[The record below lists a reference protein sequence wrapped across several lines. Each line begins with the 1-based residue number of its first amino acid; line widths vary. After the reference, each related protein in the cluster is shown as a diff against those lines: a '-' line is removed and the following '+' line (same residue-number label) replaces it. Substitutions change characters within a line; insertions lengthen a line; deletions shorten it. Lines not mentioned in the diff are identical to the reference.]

1 MFQQLADR
9 LYWLHL
15 ALSLRLGFLLI
26 YVFGIFAIQL
36 TTASTT
42 AHAQIEIKSV
52 TTTTNNTQ
60 TQVPSKIQ
68 STTGK
73 AGTTQTVS
81 VVGYNRNI
89 KQEHFKGLSKAVVLQ
104 MQKQM
109 EQIYRDLP
117 DWKHDYALKHEP
129 LNDGIVGPITLS
141 WLQRFGFQF
150 KVYTE
155 GDYAPALAQNV
166 DRIARFGDKHR
177 AELGILLS
185 PEFEAWDQNQTDKT
199 KQEDFQV
206 RRQGSDK
213 ELIDLVNRFRG
224 TRKTAPRATHT
235 NNVDDSAY
243 FTYRLSQADLDVLGG
258 KDQIVQVLATL
269 KDKEFNS
276 MEALKVATTQAM
288 GGRDF
293 LVKQLW
299 PIVERNAADFDGY
312 LINDLALDKLKKNAQ
327 FPAAVVDEL
336 RIQGTVYLKSKE
348 LFEAFL
354 EEKLNT
360 EALFLTA
367 EERQLLADTTRVFD
381 NIHLTEQALATIKN
395 ELKGNIQ
402 NTGIPTIIVKLLG
415 EIKEVNYPEVSL
427 FRSAAISK
435 IAMGI
440 GACKFNSPSNNL
452 YVNSLRM
459 GEAEFE
465 LLEKELEAVQANGV
479 DGRNFLKG
487 SLEDA
492 FDEIAKLRARI
503 SLCDEA
509 DVNKAKELI
518 QQIYQTYMAVAIE
531 NIAKKRIP
539 DEIVPVQLRGGDC
552 ACALDD
558 MAGIVYGF
566 YPYWNNKT
574 TPQTMNFHVLNRV
587 AYYGLTVDNVG
598 ELHLGARPFDIRNGS
613 TAENQFIR
621 VARQYNSKVDWMIQ
635 KNDWNGDWRKYSR
648 ENKQA
653 VFKKLLTNITT
664 LLRAPLTDP
673 ASRLKPYASFGM
685 GTQPTR
691 GDGVT
696 LYFQNYPQDADSA
709 LLFNEFYL
717 ALRKEL
723 AKENHWINILVSQE
737 VFTGAKE
744 TKQSAFGL
752 PNLIKLRKKSSHT
765 GSIHKQGVVQ
775 LDEIILVLLEEPS
788 TDSKKRLRADIE
800 DETSLHGSERADF
813 LRSLLPVL
821 HFDNRNWQQLEDDI
835 VYASD
840 NFGGVGLWAPS
851 FDNLALPIGELENS
865 CLDSK
870 QIATC
875 ILKNYRYPEDV
886 EHIPSAL
893 EKFACVNRWWL
904 QLTLTVMLL
913 VALGIAYLFYQ
924 FCEVRAIVQRYFLWV
939 AAANIL
945 PSLVI
950 FTLLLL
956 YDPYLVGLSKG
967 NLPFIIAIGIIFLGV
982 VFGYLYLRSRRE
994 MPQRQHAI
1002 PQRQGLGFPIIAW
1015 SIENDEHGFR
1025 WVIRNRGTGFA
1036 IIKKIE
1042 ILLDGQT
1049 VADAKTAL
1057 EAVLGPDQHL
1067 QWKSLPLIGQKIM
1080 PGEAVIGLSISDA
1093 RSAAAFDKKL
1103 KQHKLEV
1110 NILYFAANNDHWI
1123 SNGREV
1129 SAVGGMA

>member
-1 MFQQLADR
+1 MKR
-9 LYWLHL
+9 LLQFSGQTTTG
-15 ALSLRLGFLLI
+15 AAMLR
-26 YVFGIFAIQL
+26 QL
-36 TTASTT
+36 TPKIYLLGLLLSVLTWQSTAS
-42 AHAQIEIKSV
+42 HAQTEIKSLTASPAV
-52 TTTTNNTQ
+52 ATKSGTAQ
-60 TQVPSKIQ
+60 TF
-68 STTGK
+68 
-73 AGTTQTVS
+73 S

-150 KVYTE
+150 KVLTE
-155 GDYAPALAQNV
+155 ADYAPALAKNV
-166 DRIARFGDKHR
+166 DRIAQFADKHK
-177 AELGILLS
+177 AELNILLS
-185 PEFEAWDQNQTDKT
+185 PEFETWDQNQADKT
-199 KQEDFQV
+199 KKEDFQI

-224 TRKTAPRATHT
+224 MRKTAPRASIS

-243 FTYRLSQADLDVLGG
+243 FTYSLNQADLDVLGG
-258 KDQIVQVLATL
+258 KDQIVQVLTTL

-276 MEALKVATTQAM
+276 LEALKVATTQAL

-312 LINDLALDKLKKNAQ
+312 LINELALDKLKKDAQ

-336 RIQGTVYLKSKE
+336 RIQGTIYFKTKE
-348 LFEAFL
+348 LFDAFL

-360 EALFLTA
+360 ESLFLA
-367 EERQLLADTTRVFD
+367 SDEKQLLADTTRVFD
-381 NIHLTEQALATIKN
+381 NIHLTDLALATIKN

-402 NTGIPTIIVKLLG
+402 NTGIPAIIVKLLT
-415 EIKEVNYPEVSL
+415 EIKDVNYPEVSL

-440 GACKFNSPSNNL
+440 GACKLNSPSNNL
-452 YVNSLRM
+452 YVASLRM
-459 GEAEFE
+459 SEAEFE
-465 LLEKELEAVQANGV
+465 LLEKELEAVQAYGI
-479 DGRNFLKG
+479 DGRNFLKE
-487 SLEDA
+487 SLSSS
-492 FDEIAKLRARI
+492 FDELAKLRSQI
-503 SLCDEA
+503 SLCDELS
-509 DVNKAKELI
+509 VKQAKELV
-518 QQIYQTYMAVAIE
+518 QQIYQTYLAVAIE
-531 NIAKKRIP
+531 NTAKKRIP
-539 DEIVPVQLRGGDC
+539 DEIATIQVRGGDC

-566 YPYWNNKT
+566 YPYWSNKR
-574 TPQTMNFHVLNRV
+574 TPQIMNFHVLNRI

-598 ELHLGARPFDIRNGS
+598 ELRLGARSFDVRNGS
-613 TAENQFIR
+613 AADNQFIR
-621 VARQYNSKVDWMIQ
+621 TAHQYNSKVDWLIQ

-653 VFKKLLTNITT
+653 VFKKLILNIST
-664 LLRAPLTDP
+664 LLRTPLTDT
-673 ASRLKPYASFGM
+673 ASRIKPYASLGFSK
-685 GTQPTR
+685 QPTR

-723 AKENHWINILVSQE
+723 EQEHHWINVLVSQE
-737 VFTGAKE
+737 VLTGAKE
-744 TKQSAFGL
+744 TKQGALSL
-752 PNLIKLRKKSSHT
+752 PNLVKLRKKSSHT
-765 GSIHKQGVVQ
+765 GNIHKQGVVAI
-775 LDEIILVLLEEPS
+775 DEMILVLLEEPS
-788 TDSKKRLRADIE
+788 TDAKKRLRADIE
-800 DETSLHGSERADF
+800 NESSLHGAERADF

-840 NFGGVGLWAPS
+840 NFGGVGMWAPS
-851 FDNLALPIGELENS
+851 FDNLALPIGELEHS
-865 CLDSK
+865 CLNSK
-870 QIATC
+870 HIATC
-875 ILKNYRYPEDV
+875 ILKNYRYPEDA
-886 EHIPSAL
+886 EHIPSAI
-893 EKFACVNRWWL
+893 EKFTCVNRWFL
-904 QLTLTVMLL
+904 QLALTAMLL
-913 VALGIAYLFYQ
+913 VALSIAFLFYK
-924 FCEVRAIVQRYFLWV
+924 FCEVRVLVQRYFLVV

-945 PSLVI
+945 PSLII

-956 YDPYLVGLSKG
+956 YDPYMVGLSKG
-967 NLPFIIAIGIIFLGV
+967 NLPFIIAIGIIFFGM

-994 MPQRQHAI
+994 VPQRQHAI
-1002 PQRQGLGFPIIAW
+1002 PQRQGLGFPIIGW
-1015 SIENDEHGFR
+1015 SIENNEHGFR
-1025 WVIRNRGTGFA
+1025 WIIRNRGTGFA

-1067 QWKSLPLIGQKIM
+1067 QWKSLPLVGQKIM
-1080 PGEAVIGLSISDA
+1080 PGEAIIGLSISDPH
-1093 RSAAAFDKKL
+1093 SAAAFDKKL

-1110 NILYFAANNDHWI
+1110 NILYFAANNEHWL
-1123 SNGREV
+1123 SDGREV

>member
-1 MFQQLADR
+1 VKRLFQFSGQTPTGAAMFR
-9 LYWLHL
+9 
-15 ALSLRLGFLLI
+15 
-26 YVFGIFAIQL
+26 
-36 TTASTT
+36 
-42 AHAQIEIKSV
+42 
-52 TTTTNNTQ
+52 
-60 TQVPSKIQ
+60 Q
-68 STTGK
+68 STTKIYALGLLLGLLGALGLQSATSHAQADIK
-73 AGTTQTVS
+73 SLTVSPAVATKSGTTQTIS

-109 EQIYRDLP
+109 EQVYRDLP
-117 DWKHDYALKHEP
+117 DWKHDYALRHEP

-150 KVYTE
+150 KVLTD
-155 GDYAPALAQNV
+155 GDYTPALAKNF
-166 DRIARFGDKHR
+166 DRIAQFGDKHR
-177 AELGILLS
+177 AELNILLS
-185 PEFEAWDQNQTDKT
+185 PEFEAWDQNQADKT
-199 KQEDFQV
+199 KQEDFQI

-224 TRKTAPRATHT
+224 MRKTAPRASTT

-243 FTYRLSQADLDVLGG
+243 FTYSLNQADLDILGG
-258 KDQIVQVLATL
+258 KDQIIQVLTTL

-276 MEALKVATTQAM
+276 LEALKVATTQAM
-288 GGRDF
+288 GGRGF

-312 LINDLALDKLKKNAQ
+312 LINELALDKLKKNAQ

-336 RIQGTVYLKSKE
+336 RIQGTFYFKTKAL
-348 LFEAFL
+348 LEAFL

-360 EALFLTA
+360 ESLFLA
-367 EERQLLADTTRVFD
+367 SDEKQLLEDTTRVFD
-381 NIHLTEQALATIKN
+381 NIHLTDLALTTIKN

-402 NTGIPTIIVKLLG
+402 NTGVPAIIVKLLS
-415 EIKEVNYPEVSL
+415 EIKDVNYPEVSL

-452 YVNSLRM
+452 YVASLRM
-459 GEAEFE
+459 GEAEFD
-465 LLEKELEAVQANGV
+465 LLEKELEAIRAHGI
-479 DGRNFLKG
+479 DGRNFLTQDLRT
-487 SLEDA
+487 S
-492 FDEIAKLRARI
+492 FDEIGKLRSQI

-509 DVNKAKELI
+509 DVNKAKALI
-518 QQIYQTYMAVAIE
+518 QQIYQTYLAVAVE
-531 NIAKKRIP
+531 NTAKKKIP
-539 DEIVPVQLRGGDC
+539 DEIATIQLRGGDC

-566 YPYWNNKT
+566 YPYWSNKQV
-574 TPQTMNFHVLNRV
+574 PQTMNFHVLNRI

-598 ELHLGARPFDIRNGS
+598 ELRLGARSFDVRNGS
-613 TAENQFIR
+613 AADNQFIR
-621 VARQYNSKVDWMIQ
+621 MAHQYNSKVDWMIQ

-653 VFKKLLTNITT
+653 VFKKLIVNITT
-664 LLRAPLTDP
+664 LLRTPLTDT
-673 ASRLKPYASFGM
+673 ASRVKPYASLGISK
-685 GTQPTR
+685 QPTR

-723 AKENHWINILVSQE
+723 AQEHHWINVLVSQE

-744 TKQSAFGL
+744 TKQGAFSL
-752 PNLIKLRKKSSHT
+752 PNLVKLRKKSSHT
-765 GSIHKQGVVQ
+765 GSIHKQGVVAI
-775 LDEIILVLLEEPS
+775 DEMILVLLEEPS
-788 TDSKKRLRADIE
+788 TDAKKRLRADIE
-800 DETSLHGSERADF
+800 DERSLHGAERADL

-835 VYASD
+835 VYSSD
-840 NFGGVGLWAPS
+840 NFGGVGMWSPS
-851 FDNLALPIGELENS
+851 FDNLAIEIGELEHS
-865 CLDSK
+865 CLNSK
-870 QIATC
+870 HIATC

-886 EHIPSAL
+886 EHIPSAI

-904 QLTLTVMLL
+904 QLALTAMLL
-913 VALGIAYLFYQ
+913 VALSIAFLFYK
-924 FCEVRAIVQRYFLWV
+924 FCEIRALVQRYFLWV

-945 PSLVI
+945 PSLII

-956 YDPYLVGLSKG
+956 YDPYMVGLSKG
-967 NLPFIIAIGIIFLGV
+967 NLPFIIAVGIIFFGM

-994 MPQRQHAI
+994 VPQRQHAT

-1015 SIENDEHGFR
+1015 SIENNEQGFR
-1025 WVIRNRGTGFA
+1025 WIIRNRGTGFA

-1042 ILLDGQT
+1042 ILLDGQM

-1067 QWKSLPLIGQKIM
+1067 QWKSLPLVGQKIM
-1080 PGEAVIGLSISDA
+1080 PGEALIGLSISDSH
-1093 RSAAAFDKKL
+1093 SAAAFEKKL

-1110 NILYFAANNDHWI
+1110 NILYFAANNEHWI
-1123 SNGREV
+1123 SDGREV